1 MKNPMRNILILVA
14 CLTAMIACKQQ
25 TQENKETTATAPAE
39 EPSAETAVINYYGE
53 KITEEGAISVEELS
67 AALEGKDSAL
77 VKLSGNILSTCQVK
91 GCWMKVN
98 LADDSEMRVTFKD
111 YAFFVPKEGMEG
123 RETIVEG
130 YAKQIETDVATLKHY
145 AKDAGKSQ
153 EEIDA
158 IDTPKREIAFEA
170 SGVIIK

>member
-1 MKNPMRNILILVA
+1 MKNPMRNIMMLVV

-25 TQENKETTATAPAE
+25 TQENQETTATAPAE
-39 EPSAETAVINYYGE
+39 EASAESAGINYYGE
-53 KITEEGAISVEELS
+53 KITEEGAMSVEELS
-67 AALEGKDSAL
+67 AALEGKDSVL
-77 VKLSGNILSTCQVK
+77 VKLSSNILSTCQVK

-111 YAFFVPKEGMEG
+111 YGFFVPKEGMEG
-123 RETIVEG
+123 KETIIEG
-130 YAKQIETDVATLKHY
+130 YAKQLETDVATLKHY

-158 IDTPKREIAFEA
+158 IDTPKREIAFVA